1 MIHGISEHFVWNKVD
16 VLRNSSLL
24 GTSSRKKWLIGKYF
38 CAQICCPVLIYGITL
53 KVVVVCRQDLKSQEP
68 VTLDFLDAE
77 LEDEVKVEVR
87 ANFYDY
93 AEHAK
98 KKAFVNTMKVN
109 GVQNNAGP
117 NWLSFNW
124 QKHFF
129 RIILYPIKFK
139 SAFRFNI
146 SSIFIKMNTGWCD
159 FVL

>member
-98 KKAFVNTMKVN
+98 KK
-109 GVQNNAGP
+109 
-117 NWLSFNW
+117 
-124 QKHFF
+124 KHLT
-129 RIILYPIKFK
+129 IQWK
-139 SAFRFNI
+139 
-146 SSIFIKMNTGWCD
+146 
-159 FVL
+159 